1 MLRRALAQVPPDL
14 FVQASTRRSYVL
26 QQLRPFHR
34 RPVPAEGFQPLQN
47 NRRGAPTFSIYEPHR
62 AIPRSS
68 FSTEENSAGD
78 SADPTNGNGGG
89 SFDQRIATLMSIGDC
104 VKRHE
109 LRMLL
114 RDLHFRGKDAPVCY
128 AWCDPSPQM
137 HVTQGISMAININK
151 MIQAGCQVKILMA
164 DWLARM
170 DHHIGG
176 KVGGDLS
183 KVRDVCIYNIE
194 MWRAAGMDLD
204 RVELVWLSD
213 QVSCH
218 ADEFWPLVMDVGRKS
233 DTKRIKK
240 SLRVHRTDDTRG
252 HGSLDPYL
260 FRDFTPAEIFHPCLQ
275 CAGIVLLH
283 HKENVGCKIKKAFCP
298 PKITKGNPCF
308 EYIRC
313 IIFPWFGKFEVVR
326 KEGNCGATFFGM
338 DELTVAYESGILH
351 PADVKDAPEK
361 AINMMLRHIN
371 DRLKSNPGGKELV
384 EAMEQRFSIPW

>member
-1 MLRRALAQVPPDL
+1 MLV
-14 FVQASTRRSYVL
+14 
-26 QQLRPFHR
+26 
-34 RPVPAEGFQPLQN
+34 
-47 NRRGAPTFSIYEPHR
+47 SIE
-62 AIPRSS
+62 
-68 FSTEENSAGD
+68 
-78 SADPTNGNGGG
+78 
-89 SFDQRIATLMSIGDC
+89 DC
-104 VKRHE
+104 VKRHG

-114 RDLHFRGKDAPVCY
+114 RPYAPVCY

-137 HVTQGISMAININK
+137 HVTQGISMAINVNK
-151 MIQAGCQVKILMA
+151 MIEVGCQVKILMA

-183 KVRDVCIYNIE
+183 KVRDVGLYNIE

-204 RVELVWLSD
+204 RVELVWLSE
-213 QVSCH
+213 QISRHV
-218 ADEFWPLVMDVGRKS
+218 DEFWPLVMDVGRKS

-240 SLRVHRTDDTRG
+240 SLCVHRTDDTRG

-275 CAGIVLLH
+275 CAGIVLFH
-283 HKENVGCKIKKAFCP
+283 HQADIWLLDADQRENVGCKINKAFCP
-298 PKITKGNPCF
+298 PKVAKGNPCF

-326 KEGNCGATFFGM
+326 NEGNCGATFFSM
-338 DELTVAYESGILH
+338 EELTVAYESGILH
-351 PADVKDAPEK
+351 PADVKDALEK

-371 DRLKSNPGGKELV
+371 DRLRSNTGGKELV
-384 EAMEQRFSIPW
+384 EAMEQSTKTMDGTNKLHKLNISVFLNLYKY

>member
-1 MLRRALAQVPPDL
+1 
-14 FVQASTRRSYVL
+14 
-26 QQLRPFHR
+26 
-34 RPVPAEGFQPLQN
+34 
-47 NRRGAPTFSIYEPHR
+47 
-62 AIPRSS
+62 
-68 FSTEENSAGD
+68 
-78 SADPTNGNGGG
+78 
-89 SFDQRIATLMSIGDC
+89 MSIGDC

-283 HKENVGCKIKKAFCP
+283 HKADIWLLDADQRVAHMLATQYCNRLQMKDGPVALFHDVPPNLLEYPEHEAWNDPRWAIFMEDDEENVGCKIKKAFCP